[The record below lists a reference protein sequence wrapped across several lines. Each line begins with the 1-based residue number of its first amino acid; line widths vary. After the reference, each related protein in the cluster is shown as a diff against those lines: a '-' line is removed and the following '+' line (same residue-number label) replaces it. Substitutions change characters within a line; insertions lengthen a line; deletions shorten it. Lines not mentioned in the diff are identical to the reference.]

1 MAPILDGR
9 GTHDTPPKSSLK
21 ASETRGDKHHAYQHT
36 TRGAG
41 GLESARFGGARPD
54 ARALWPGRLRRPAA
68 GTGGA
73 SEGGAGSGEAA
84 KAAAEAKFLLD
95 DGRDGIR
102 TYYFDGKDALSES
115 TGIHG
120 YGESSLENL
129 KKENAREADA
139 GFVIPTEEKGS
150 PKSGGYCSVVVSGS
164 GDGTMTSKVYWGYHY
179 EYREAT
185 QDPPKETEPD
195 QETESEIDKIKGWAY
210 SWPPDPKNTGKNEIA
225 NFKKGQIVTYP
236 APDGT
241 TRYYVM
247 SVDYYFEF
255 TQYWYDHPRDYY
267 YSHEERFWQTIEM
280 NTTNPTIY
288 TKQNYDESKSTYLM
302 IDGHNAELHAGDL
315 FFDGNDYYI
324 FHPNYSSHATT
335 PERDP
340 NVWVKILK

>member
-1 MAPILDGR
+1 MKILEKRKLNKGFTL
-9 GTHDTPPKSSLK
+9 GELLIVAAIIAVLVSLALPLFTGQIRRSRYEK
-21 ASETRGDKHHAYQHT
+21 DKT
-36 TRGAG
+36 
-41 GLESARFGGARPD
+41 SAA
-54 ARALWPGRLRRPAA
+54 
-68 GTGGA
+68 
-73 SEGGAGSGEAA
+73 AA

-129 KKENAREADA
+129 KKENATEADA

-150 PKSGGYCSVVVSGS
+150 PKGGGYCSVVVSGS

-247 SVDYYFEF
+247 SVDYYAEF
-255 TQYWYDHPRDYY
+255 SQYWYDHPRDYY

>member
-1 MAPILDGR
+1 MRRIRPLR
-9 GTHDTPPKSSLK
+9 QQP
-21 ASETRGDKHHAYQHT
+21 RQQH
-36 TRGAG
+36 
-41 GLESARFGGARPD
+41 SAA
-54 ARALWPGRLRRPAA
+54 
-68 GTGGA
+68 
-73 SEGGAGSGEAA
+73 AA

-120 YGESSLENL
+120 YGESSLLNL
-129 KKENAREADA
+129 KKENARESDA

-150 PKSGGYCSVVVSGS
+150 PKSGGYCSVVVT

-195 QETESEIDKIKGWAY
+195 QETESEIDKITGWAY

-247 SVDYYFEF
+247 SVDYYAEF
-255 TQYWYDHPRDYY
+255 SQYWYDHPRDYY
-267 YSHEERFWQTIEM
+267 YSHEDRFWQTIEM
-280 NTTNPTIY
+280 NTTNPT
-288 TKQNYDESKSTYLM
+288 
-302 IDGHNAELHAGDL
+302 
-315 FFDGNDYYI
+315 FDGNDYYI
-324 FHPNYSSHATT
+324 FHPNYSTHATT